1 MTAAPLACVE
11 HAAWS
16 IDLALA
22 ASLSVPCTGWPRADL
37 DTTVSDRH
45 RSSGGAAGGI
55 DHRTEV
61 ETFNMG
67 AAPHPTPGMG
77 GHWWSATRTG
87 PVDVDQVAFVRL
99 PDQTDHARRRRCNLV
114 RRRSSFLATLLSAL
128 LALSL
133 ASPARAANSAWDP
146 NDTKN
151 VLDLKW
157 VGIYRQDPDTTRVS
171 ITFWNPVRDWM
182 LRWHGAG
189 ARGFGLSLESLGML
203 FHDGWGLMYINYG
216 RNPYGHLAWQ
226 ATLYDGGSSGRPRT
240 IPRGAPEPL
249 HLRGVASQL
258 RTSRMSRSRLTEGLG
273 WWTKSHL
280 QDGSS
285 QRWRARCPGSDCPQS
300 TDTEWPW
307 WPLRAPWPAEPGVSI
322 SLATSG
328 DGSRYQRPTRL

>member
-1 MTAAPLACVE
+1 M
-11 HAAWS
+11 
-16 IDLALA
+16 
-22 ASLSVPCTGWPRADL
+22 
-37 DTTVSDRH
+37 
-45 RSSGGAAGGI
+45 
-55 DHRTEV
+55 
-61 ETFNMG
+61 
-67 AAPHPTPGMG
+67 
-77 GHWWSATRTG
+77 
-87 PVDVDQVAFVRL
+87 
-99 PDQTDHARRRRCNLV
+99 

-226 ATLYDGGSSGRPRT
+226 ATLYDGGSSGVLARYPAAHPNPYTFVVWLRSSHVT
-240 IPRGAPEPL
+240 DVQVQTHRGFGLVDQIPSAGWLIPTMA
-249 HLRGVASQL
+249 GTV
-258 RTSRMSRSRLTEGLG
+258 SR
-273 WWTKSHL
+273 
-280 QDGSS
+280 
-285 QRWRARCPGSDCPQS
+285 
-300 TDTEWPW
+300 
-307 WPLRAPWPAEPGVSI
+307 
-322 SLATSG
+322 
-328 DGSRYQRPTRL
+328 